1 MIEQTAPRVLWI
13 TNNAPPYRR
22 PVWRALSAATTLEVL
37 LLASDEGLANER
49 RRGEDW
55 MGANLGSEP
64 AYKHRFARSS
74 RFERGESSYFLLRE
88 SARRLARGRDAVVF
102 GGWESPAYWQI
113 LAAVGRS
120 TRRVGFYES
129 TLWSSRY
136 SAGPIAA
143 ARARFYR
150 SMDVVV
156 VPGVAAGDAI
166 RSMGVPAAR
175 ILEGFNAVDV
185 SSFAAASA
193 RVVSPTHAGHAFA
206 YVGQLIERK
215 NVAGMIRAFS
225 KARGVHDTLT
235 IVGSGDQLPMLKDL
249 TLALGLEERV
259 RFVGQ
264 VANEELPSVLV
275 TVDTLI
281 LPSLEEVWG
290 LVVNEALASGC
301 QVIVSERAGV
311 APSVQG
317 MRGVYI
323 VSPTVDGIIKGIGLA
338 RSRYIGRVPKPE
350 ILRHSP
356 EAFASVFQKAIC
368 D

>member
-1 MIEQTAPRVLWI
+1 
-13 TNNAPPYRR
+13 
-22 PVWRALSAATTLEVL
+22 
-37 LLASDEGLANER
+37 
-49 RRGEDW
+49 
-55 MGANLGSEP
+55 
-64 AYKHRFARSS
+64 
-74 RFERGESSYFLLRE
+74 
-88 SARRLARGRDAVVF
+88 
-102 GGWESPAYWQI
+102 
-113 LAAVGRS
+113 
-120 TRRVGFYES
+120 
-129 TLWSSRY
+129 
-136 SAGPIAA
+136 
-143 ARARFYR
+143 
-150 SMDVVV
+150 MDVVV